1 MGIMVDRTHGVL
13 PVGEFTLLKIKSQIG
28 VVSFIAVQI

>member
-13 PVGEFTLLKIKSQIG
+13 HVGEFTLSKIKTQIG
-28 VVSFIAVQI
+28 VVFFIAVQI